1 MDFGQWQKFVY
12 NLCCRKKSDERMTD
26 VILTLQFLY
35 REKFLLN
42 SQNEILQ
49 KFLVENSVEG
59 DRLEYTNPVEI
70 WQKYN
75 LDRWYKSPSKI
86 NFQTNRYDRNINN

>member
-12 NLCCRKKSDERMTD
+12 ILCRRKKSDERMID

-42 SQNEILQ
+42 SQYEILQ

-59 DRLEYTNPVEI
+59 DRLEYTNPVETWEI
-70 WQKYN
+70 
-75 LDRWYKSPSKI
+75 
-86 NFQTNRYDRNINN
+86 